1 VLEARKTAL
10 LFNFPLDRFVQSLC
24 WQNPRVS
31 EQSFDNIVVVC
42 AQIML
47 MSAHDKGMHH
57 THDLF
62 QKLRSYAAE
71 HARRGAC
78 TTLFFVVGAFRS
90 DHFEFLELF
99 AVCRIR
105 PAERT
110 LVP

>member
-24 WQNPRVS
+24 LQNPRVS

-78 TTLFFVVGAFRS
+78 TTLFLLS
-90 DHFEFLELF
+90 ELF
-99 AVCRIR
+99 DLHLISGTFRCVQDSSC
-105 PAERT
+105 
-110 LVP
+110 